1 LSYDL
6 LKDFGIERGGLEC
19 FGKGGKMEISEFAYL
34 ETMSALTTGLQT
46 DGAHHKQYC
55 LEKALRYLVG
65 QEAFEDIKDREE
77 WEDGL
82 PA

>member
-1 LSYDL
+1 
-6 LKDFGIERGGLEC
+6 
-19 FGKGGKMEISEFAYL
+19 MEISEFAYT
-34 ETMSALTTGLQT
+34 EMMSALTSGLTT
-46 DGAHHKQYC
+46 DGAHHKQYE

-65 QEAFEDIKDREE
+65 QEAFDDIKDREE